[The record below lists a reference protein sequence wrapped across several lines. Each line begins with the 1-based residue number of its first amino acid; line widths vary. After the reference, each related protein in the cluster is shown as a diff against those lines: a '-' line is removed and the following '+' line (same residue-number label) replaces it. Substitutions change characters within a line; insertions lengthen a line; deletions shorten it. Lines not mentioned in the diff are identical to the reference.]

1 MSEPTASGVKRRCRR
16 RGKDVSTGGQG
27 SQGSR
32 GHPPPEEEGKEAGD
46 GRVEERLTELALG
59 SLGRRRPGLPG
70 PLSSRMAMGLGPPRA
85 PRRGP
90 AGLGGLRLES
100 SDVGPRRGKAVPQ
113 GATFLV

>member
-16 RGKDVSTGGQG
+16 RGEDVSTGGQG

-46 GRVEERLTELALG
+46 VRVEERLTEPALG

-70 PLSSRMAMGLGPPRA
+70 PLSSRIGHG
-85 PRRGP
+85 
-90 AGLGGLRLES
+90 AG
-100 SDVGPRRGKAVPQ
+100 DPQ
-113 GATFLV
+113 GSQEGSSWPGRASVGKQ